1 MSMAD
6 RIDRALDAALDMT
19 FPASDP
25 IAVGAAEGGLDLT
38 LPNGAYAR
46 RTAPSARRLAPP
58 TNGGGGLS
66 GLPEPPT
73 AIQREHV

>member
-25 IAVGAAEGGLDLT
+25 IAIRMPEARVASAPTESRLGRANSAISPRTGVGDA
-38 LPNGAYAR
+38 
-46 RTAPSARRLAPP
+46 
-58 TNGGGGLS
+58 
-66 GLPEPPT
+66 
-73 AIQREHV
+73 V